1 MLGFWL
7 VHVGNGGREVRTPDE
22 SAIALNAGRRRVNL
36 SSSPVRGTCS
46 YLIFAHVEEKV
57 GADQNEDR
65 HAEDLESETC
75 NHDVDAPQGGLL
87 CGCVIS
93 HTTSNGL

>member
-1 MLGFWL
+1 MLGFGL
-7 VHVGNGGREVRTPDE
+7 VHAEKEGRKVRTPDK
-22 SAIALNAGRRRVNL
+22 SAIALNAGRRGVNL

-46 YLIFAHVEEKV
+46 YLIFAHVEEEV

-75 NHDVDAPQGGLL
+75 NHDVDAP
-87 CGCVIS
+87 
-93 HTTSNGL
+93 